1 MTDDTETH
9 GAAPTKDTGDRPLR
23 VVLADDQDLVRAGFR
38 VILSSDD
45 GIEVVGEAGD
55 GWEAVNVHAMGAGSG
70 RAGGRPRR
78 TPLARTAARPSRVP
92 SVMSSRMNSGQHGE
106 DVEDQA
112 AAWGGGVEVLVRR
125 GESDPAATQLADQGQ
140 QVGEAAAEA
149 GELQDDEVSPSRR

>member
-1 MTDDTETH
+1 
-9 GAAPTKDTGDRPLR
+9 
-23 VVLADDQDLVRAGFR
+23 
-38 VILSSDD
+38 
-45 GIEVVGEAGD
+45 
-55 GWEAVNVHAMGAGSG
+55 MGAGSG